1 MPRLNPVV
9 ELSSRVAACAA
20 VTLALAAVAGAG
32 DTSYVVSPGPTI
44 NASFQAPDA
53 RALTLSFR
61 LDPSLSR
68 AAMTEF
74 GYTDTEVKAIYDQCS
89 ADGCG
94 PAEVTTRIDTYYR
107 THGFVPRH
115 LSTGT
120 VSLTVDMPGMVRRN
134 GARVRPVASAVESL
148 ARSKGYSA
156 EAELGAVVAFI
167 QTAMVYRRPPIS
179 EGGRQIAGFYPPP
192 RALEVG
198 AGDCDTKSALLAAV
212 VSNFSASHM
221 VGVHVPGHYLV
232 GIGRIP
238 HSGDAFVTYRGE
250 PYVLIEASGP
260 GYLPPG
266 VISAATQSALKVM
279 TGVRIDPLF

>member
-1 MPRLNPVV
+1 MQRPNPIV
-9 ELSSRVAACAA
+9 ELSSRVAACAV

-32 DTSYVVSPGPTI
+32 ETSYTVTPGPTI
-44 NASFQAPDA
+44 NAVFQAPDA
-53 RALTLSFR
+53 TPLTLTFR

-68 AAMTEF
+68 AAMAEF

-94 PAEVTTRIDTYYR
+94 PAEVTTRIDAYYR
-107 THGFVPRH
+107 THGFVPQH

-120 VSLTVDMPGMVRRN
+120 VSLTVDIPSMVRRN
-134 GARVRPVASAVESL
+134 GPRVRPVASAVEGL
-148 ARSKGYSA
+148 ASSKGYTTDQ
-156 EAELGAVVAFI
+156 ELGAVVAFV
-167 QTAMVYRRPPIS
+167 QTAMTYSRPPIA
-179 EGGRQIAGFYPPP
+179 EGGRKIAGFYPPP

-238 HSGDAFVTYRGE
+238 RSGDAFVTYRGE